1 MKRFS
6 TLLLSLLCVCMA
18 AVAAPWYPNETYATF
33 CDNFQI
39 DHVFLFYNDGA
50 WNNTW
55 NDANVQTA
63 PCQGIIAFSLMTWD
77 RQVLAES
84 TNYAMKEVSVYLK
97 ADGQYDMLLT
107 KIKFSDAGKGSN
119 NEKGYNNE
127 TNFNDATAYSG
138 CHTYFLQKRQY
149 PEKDDGCQFS
159 YFNIAYGKDVYN
171 YIQNNKNRNL
181 SIRLKGTW
189 YGVGFDYSSRLESW
203 DIDGIADPV
212 TDPVIDNFQWTK
224 NSAGQTVLQFTAS
237 EMFSSIY
244 HERAVVNGKAEK
256 TETTID
262 TRSGFEN
269 RTRTDVASLTV
280 NQLNLM
286 GQDNSPY
293 YLQVA
298 RQPKT
303 DINSS
308 HYNTTYGGPKVSH
321 SGPQTDWK
329 KIDVPML
336 YLPQNI
342 NLSNNGTDTIYAAFT
357 IPRKPLGRVEDES
370 DIIIEYSTDENFS
383 SFETVR
389 ESFNLANRLQA
400 TAYNVALPL
409 PQRMLN
415 QGRKTFYVRFSRDF
429 VNHST
434 TCSKAQIL
442 LNTNR
447 RRLSAVEAQDVGGAI
462 EVTWSSVG
470 DDNGLWTAG
479 MFYRVKY
486 VVDGT
491 TYTQDFPNRNTT
503 KATLTAGIPTCVPLT
518 YTVQIC
524 TDVNVFSELNS
535 NEITMS
541 PNRQAVITSLTATKG
556 DSNNRVRLQWTV
568 PKDGNDFSY
577 FAITRAERGDTVA
590 VTLVPQMPMNTS
602 MTTFIY
608 EDNSMKLGTYYN
620 YTVTGY
626 RECNGSIDPMSS
638 LTETGFALPYGVITG
653 QITYDGRQG
662 VPGVKVT
669 AYTDEEVPFPK
680 KVVSDTTWDV
690 KNYNFRTLK
699 PYDTNNIQG
708 PAFTS
713 NYGTAMFWIRV
724 QTDDIDG
731 RTRIFCVQNNFEIS
745 LLKTGKMQVEHSG
758 INYLQSPDALTQ
770 NEWYHV
776 AVSFAPNS
784 FTLYLNGNE
793 VDKKVFIPTK
803 SEIFSIGRG
812 RGNPYRCYE
821 IADVRLYNY
830 CMDSAE
836 IHTTAL
842 QIPLKGDE
850 PGLELYYSACEE
862 GDEVHDL
869 SGHGRDLKI
878 ANLQFNNITDT
889 INIPKQVTFRTENDS
904 TRANYTAYTKS
915 DGTYVITGIPYRD
928 EGTYYKVIPTLG
940 THEFAPANRPLYF
953 NNNTNTHNN
962 TNFTDMTSVQ
972 VSGAIYYEGTDYPVE
987 GALLSVDGVACVV
1000 GGVPVTTDKDGKF
1013 TILVP
1018 MGDHYI
1024 TATKNGHTFAYG
1036 GRYPEDPNS
1045 VGTTNEFM
1053 HDITDLTFYDNTK
1066 LLLVGRVAGGDDEMH
1081 KPHGMNLGKAT
1092 IGRAVI
1098 TLQASEIY
1106 SLNTDSVERV
1116 WEQPTDSIVA
1126 SGRVLTDAFGT
1137 DNSHNVVIY
1146 TDSLTGEYT
1155 ALLPPLTYK
1164 VKSIVIPSNDDYRFN
1179 PLEYN
1184 PIELGAYA
1192 GQAMMQDSLKID
1204 STRVRRVNYHLAF
1217 DAPYY
1222 AAPVLTVTDAARTDL
1237 AFGEEWLTWQDE
1249 KEKVHMVP
1257 SFTVDSVTGKPDYR
1271 MTYPL
1276 FRQGTAYHW
1285 RLKITETYINK
1296 DNAEQP
1302 VTTVL
1307 PWKNGIVTIKNEI
1320 GNRVAAERDTIVAAK
1335 GDSTEML
1342 NYGKGATI
1350 ALAEN
1355 QIALDSLGTALYTF
1369 RASAPNI
1376 TAPYTLGCDMSY
1388 TNVYGTRNYGW
1399 MENGQFY
1406 GVVLGSI
1413 TNGSD
1418 ILTNGPDDVLYIL
1431 RNAPGANSTVS
1442 ATSGTTFTRTSNSS
1456 TAANWMG
1463 MANFQFGVGKS
1474 TLTFE
1479 IPTLDNGMPDPE
1491 FPIGLVSTLMMG
1503 EKLHIDPGA
1512 FYMGSK
1518 SWAKTSTSVNT
1529 LTQTVSTTPGT
1540 EGSDGDVFVGQA
1552 TNDVFSNSRRVDIQR
1567 DPNDSTRYYIGAFD
1581 GFVMGKHFGTQ
1592 FVYTQSHIEDKLI
1605 PDFIRARNALLEH
1618 VDQATYDR
1626 FTIQQDSSVFVNTT
1640 DKMRYFTPLTPD
1652 NPNFGKDSTY
1662 VAIDPQIE
1670 ADGELHVEKDMVMH
1684 YNDQI
1689 KTWKQLLEHNE
1700 KMKVLCQQR
1709 SGEFKKEQYEAA
1721 VEKVNR
1727 VREVMSTLQEARD
1740 KMAAVKQ
1747 YNVDSLK
1754 AFDKRTSFGDGAMYM
1769 GFSKGEVQRLIK
1781 IYNDNEKIEKEQL
1794 KLFEK
1799 EGLDSTRTNIS
1810 EYYGGGYL
1818 MRNISLSP
1826 GASVALGNTK
1836 ALSHGENVTTSHNAD
1851 VSIGVGLAAKT
1862 RLANFSFSFTAD
1874 AGVGL
1879 NASDGTDNNE
1889 SFATNIT
1896 LSSNA
1901 TSSMSFDMY
1910 ASPDGFGP
1918 IFFVRGGA
1926 TSCPYVGEERTKYY
1940 EPGRYVL
1947 GTATAA
1953 IEKPRLYLRQGS
1965 SSMQN
1970 DLPVGSSAYFTLG
1983 ITNQTAVSG
1992 ALASFKLRPVDKH
2005 TGEALGAVLEVNG
2018 TPLTSD
2024 GISYSITGGD
2034 SVFVSLRVYQSNPEI
2049 MRYDSIGLELVSA
2062 CDPLVRTQLW
2072 LSVSYRY
2079 SCSDINLSIDNTL
2092 LNTQMKSILRK
2103 DTVELAGEISGLL
2116 PNYSALYGVRLQY
2129 KRGEGEWSTLRTWR
2143 KGITERDNEGNYPM
2157 PNTEHFRFSI
2167 PMPDKDYADG
2177 TYQVRAVTVCKPA
2190 AEEEVCKESETFTVI
2205 KDVVR
2210 PEPISAPTPVDG
2222 ILSAGNEISVTF
2234 TKDIQPTR
2242 VLETNISVSGELNGH
2257 DLRHSVGLQLGG
2269 QTAATQATLRLG
2281 ASDFTIETWLNYSEA
2296 GELLNIGGDKF
2307 RMSINDGGNLVVQI
2321 DTVTYTTTAALPKD
2335 KWLFLALSY
2344 ARATTGNVLNASMA
2358 YDATT
2363 ETLLTDEPVATVN
2376 TKAELQLGGGTAIA
2390 TMHDLTIWSV
2400 ARNMVTSLSER
2411 SRAKLPSIPGLVAY
2425 WPLDD
2430 GYGKVATERVH
2441 ARHLAVGDNA
2451 WWIAG
2456 DNYAVVLDGN
2466 TTLRIPV
2473 SEVGIDE
2480 YDDYVLDCWVN
2491 ATTDGTILSV
2501 GDSAIIFAV
2510 ENNQL
2515 AITIN
2520 RLTRKITPFALGTWH
2535 YLALNVRRSGSTS
2548 VLLDEN
2554 VVLQY
2559 IDGYTTP
2566 RLGDYLTIGQG
2577 LTGAFDELRIAKA
2590 TMTNELLM
2598 LSSHFRLNGNETG
2611 LVAYYPFEKD
2621 SIDSGNQHQT
2631 APTLENRC
2639 ANSLN
2644 KQSAQWMINGQ
2655 INDQMVN
2662 DQMVNNN
2669 HPALVEARPVES
2681 VPFTFTA
2688 SDRQINIAIDDKLI
2702 DPARVEGCNL
2712 RVEVK
2717 NVIDENNNYSAPIC
2731 WNVYVRRNTL
2741 LWEDGYASVVKKEL
2755 EEQEFALTILNTGS
2769 EMQTWELSNIPAWL
2783 QLSATSGVIAPLS
2796 ELTLTAT
2803 LPASMAAGYYADILL
2818 LTGNNGIAEPCLIE
2832 AMVVAEEPDWK
2843 VNESAYESTGNIIA
2857 RLSLPA
2863 GVAQSEYDI
2872 VAAFTDGECVGIAHP
2887 QYISNY
2893 DAWYVMMTVYGN
2905 ANSKTNMQFRL
2916 WNAESGI
2923 TYASVKVQPKAFRFS
2938 PNMVQGTLAEPVVLE
2953 VTNRLQQTLSLQ
2965 PAWNWISLNVKPV
2978 SAKTEKVFEPILG
2991 DISEVKSKS
3000 QLFTVNAADT
3010 TYGGTLKSMSVTPS
3024 YRVNALREATLL
3036 IEGTA
3041 IDCANTPL
3049 TIRKG
3054 WNWIGYLPLQTMS
3067 LADALADIEPV
3078 AGDLIKSK
3086 TAFAVYDGSEWVG
3099 TLTRMTS
3106 GEGYMYKSNAT
3117 DAFTFRYPEVSVL
3130 RMPQRKAKWQINE
3143 QMVDDEMVNVFE
3155 PVTDPYSGNM
3165 SIIARVMNGTEPV
3178 HGVEVGVFAGDECR
3192 GAATEEFVTR
3202 DATGDATRDADG
3214 SSAIDSENGY
3224 WFLTIAGDE
3233 PTPLTIKVYDP
3244 ATGETILVEQTLNY
3258 TDDATLGTLS
3268 EPYIIQLQVNTGL
3281 ESLTSDFEQVGATKF
3296 IRDGIVYILR
3306 DGKLYTAQ
3314 GQEIN
3319 AVLGQELK

>member
-18 AVAAPWYPNETYATF
+18 AVAAPWYPSETYATF
-33 CDNFQI
+33 CDHFEI
-39 DHVFLFYNDGA
+39 DHVFRFYNDGA
-50 WNNTW
+50 WDNTW
-55 NDANVQTA
+55 NDGNVQTE

-77 RQVLAES
+77 RQVLAQS
-84 TNYAMKEVSVYLK
+84 TNYAMKEVSVYL
-97 ADGQYDMLLT
+97 AAEGEYGMLLT

-189 YGVGFDYSSRLESW
+189 YGVGFDISSRLESW
-203 DIDGIADPV
+203 DINGIADPV

-224 NSAGQTVLQFTAS
+224 NSAGQTVLQFTAG

-244 HERAVVNGKAEK
+244 HERAVVNGVAEK

-269 RTRTDVASLTV
+269 RTRTDVALLTV

-303 DINSS
+303 DVNSS
-308 HYNTTYGGPKVSH
+308 HYNSTYGGPKVSH
-321 SGPQTDWK
+321 NGPQTDWK
-329 KIDVPML
+329 KINVPML
-336 YLPQNI
+336 YLPQEI
-342 NLSNNGTDTIYAAFT
+342 NLSNNGSDTIYAAFT

-370 DIIIEYSTDENFS
+370 DIIIEYSTDANFS
-383 SFETVR
+383 SFATVR
-389 ESFNLANRLQA
+389 ESFNLANRMQA
-400 TAYNVALPL
+400 TTYKVALPL
-409 PQRMLN
+409 PSNMLN

-447 RRLSAVEAQDVGGAI
+447 RRLSAVEAQDGGGAI

-479 MFYRVKY
+479 MYYRVKY

-491 TYTQDFPNRNTT
+491 TYTQDFPDRKAT
-503 KATLTAGIPTCVPLT
+503 KATLTAGIPTCVPII

-577 FAITRAERGDTVA
+577 FSITRAERGDTVA

-669 AYTDEEVPFPK
+669 AYTDEEVPIPQ

-690 KNYNFRTLK
+690 NTYKFRSLK
-699 PYDTNNIQG
+699 PYGQNNIQG

-724 QTDDIDG
+724 STNDISN
-731 RTRIFCVQNNFEIS
+731 RICIFRVQKKFEIN
-745 LLKTGKMQVEHSG
+745 LLKTGKMQVDHNG
-758 INYLQSPDALTQ
+758 IRYLQSPDALTQ

-776 AVSFAPNS
+776 AVSFTPNS

-793 VDKKVFIPTK
+793 VDKKEFFPYK
-803 SEIFSIGRG
+803 SQRFSIGSSDS
-812 RGNPYRCYE
+812 NPFRCYE

-862 GDEVHDL
+862 GNEVHDL
-869 SGHGRDLKI
+869 SGHGRDLAKNGLEFRNYATSDSI
-878 ANLQFNNITDT
+878 PANI
-889 INIPKQVTFRTENDS
+889 TFRTVNDS
-904 TRANYTAYTKS
+904 TNANYTAYTKS

-1000 GGVPVTTDKDGKF
+1000 GGVPVTTNQDGKF

-1018 MGDHYI
+1018 MGNHYI
-1024 TATKNGHTFAYG
+1024 TASKNGHTFAYG
-1036 GRYPEDPNS
+1036 GRYPEDPNN
-1045 VGTTNEFM
+1045 VGTTYEFM
-1053 HDITDLTFYDNTK
+1053 HDITDLLFYDNTK
-1066 LLLVGRVAGGDDEMH
+1066 LLLVGRVAGGDEELH

-1204 STRVRRVNYHLAF
+1204 STRVHRVNYHLAF

-1276 FRQGTAYHW
+1276 FRQGSAYNW

-1296 DNAEQP
+1296 DNAEHP

-1399 MENGQFY
+1399 TENGDFY

-1418 ILTNGPDDVLYIL
+1418 ILTSGPDDVLFIL
-1431 RNAPGANSTVS
+1431 RNAPGANSTVA
-1442 ATSGTTFTRTSNSS
+1442 ATKGTTLTRSSNSS
-1456 TAANWMG
+1456 TSANWMG
-1463 MANFQFGVGKS
+1463 MANFQFGLYQKDLELDLSRVMTLGILTSVITS
-1474 TLTFE
+1474 TSVSLSPSLTYFG
-1479 IPTLDNGMPDPE
+1479 T
-1491 FPIGLVSTLMMG
+1491 
-1503 EKLHIDPGA
+1503 
-1512 FYMGSK
+1512 K
-1518 SWAKTSTSVNT
+1518 SWAQSETSVNT

-1540 EGSDGDVFVGQA
+1540 EGSDGDVYVGQA
-1552 TNDVFSNSRRVDIQR
+1552 TNDVFSNARRVDIQR
-1567 DPNDSTRYYIGAFD
+1567 DPNDSTRYYVGAFD
-1581 GFVMGKHFGTQ
+1581 GFVMGKSFGTQ
-1592 FVYTQSHIEDKLI
+1592 FTYTQSHIENKLI
-1605 PDFIRARNALLEH
+1605 PDFIRMRNALLEH

-1626 FTIQQDSSVFVNTT
+1626 FTKGKDSTVFVNTT
-1640 DKMRYFTPLTPD
+1640 AQMRYFTPLTPD
-1652 NPNFGKDSTY
+1652 DPNFGKDSTY
-1662 VAIDPQIE
+1662 VAIDPQI
-1670 ADGELHVEKDMVMH
+1670 KDEEGKLYVAKNMVMH

-1689 KTWKQLLEHNE
+1689 STWKQLLEHNE
-1700 KMKVLCQQR
+1700 KMKVMCQQR
-1709 SGEFKKEQYEAA
+1709 SGEFKKDQYEAA
-1721 VEKVNR
+1721 VQKVIR
-1727 VREVMSTLQEARD
+1727 LREVMSALQDARD

-1747 YNVDSLK
+1747 YNIDSLK
-1754 AFDKRTSFGDGAMYM
+1754 AFDKRTSFGEEKWYK
-1769 GFSKGEVQRLIK
+1769 GFTKGEVQRLIK

-1794 KLFEK
+1794 ALFEK

-1826 GASVALGNTK
+1826 GASVVLGDTK
-1836 ALSHGENVTTSHNAD
+1836 ALSHGDNVSIMHNAD
-1851 VSIGVGLAAKT
+1851 LSLSLDASNLSTIQ
-1862 RLANFSFSFTAD
+1862 FSLNAMAD
-1874 AGVGL
+1874 AGVGF
-1879 NASDGTDNNE
+1879 NSSNGTDNNE
-1889 SFATNIT
+1889 SFMTNIT

-1901 TSSMSFDMY
+1901 TSSMSFDMF

-1992 ALASFKLRPVDKH
+1992 AMASFKLRPVDKH
-2005 TGEALGAVLEVNG
+2005 TGEELGAVLEVNG

-2024 GISYSITGGD
+2024 GISYTLVGGD

-2157 PNTEHFRFSI
+2157 PNAEHFRFSI

-2222 ILSAGNEISVTF
+2222 ILSAGKEISVTF

-2257 DLRHSVGLQLGG
+2257 NLRHSVGLQLGG

-2321 DTVTYTTTAALPKD
+2321 DTVTYTTAAALPKD

-2363 ETLLTDEPVATVN
+2363 ETLLTDEPVTTVN

-2400 ARNMVTSLSER
+2400 ARNMEISLSER
-2411 SRAKLPSIPGLVAY
+2411 SRAKLPSTPGLVAY
-2425 WPLDD
+2425 WPMDD

-2491 ATTDGTILSV
+2491 AISDGTILSV

-2535 YLALNVRRSGSTS
+2535 YLALNVRRSGSTA

-2631 APTLENRC
+2631 AFTLEDRC
-2639 ANSLN
+2639 ANALN
-2644 KQSAQWMINGQ
+2644 SQTASVIGTETSTAT
-2655 INDQMVN
+2655 
-2662 DQMVNNN
+2662 N

-2717 NVIDENNNYSAPIC
+2717 NVIDENNNYSAPVC

-2741 LWEDGYASVVKKEL
+2741 LWEDSYASVVKKEL

-2783 QLSATSGVIAPLS
+2783 QLNATSGVIAPLS

-2803 LPASMAAGYYADILL
+2803 LPASMATGYYADILL
-2818 LTGNNGIAEPCLIE
+2818 LTGNNGIAEPCLVE
-2832 AMVVAEEPDWK
+2832 AMVLAEEPDWK

-2905 ANSKTNMQFRL
+2905 AKSDKNMQFRL

-2923 TYASVKVQPKAFRFS
+2923 TYSSVKVLPKAFRFS
-2938 PNMVQGTLAEPVVLE
+2938 PNMVQGTLADPVVLE

-2965 PAWNWISLNVKPV
+2965 PAWNWISLNIKPV

-2991 DISEVKSKS
+2991 DIKEVKMKS
-3000 QLFTVNAADT
+3000 QFFTVDAADT

-3024 YRVNALREATLL
+3024 YRVNALRETTLL

-3106 GEGYMYKSNAT
+3106 GEGYMYKSNAAN
-3117 DAFTFRYPEVSVL
+3117 AFTFRYPEVSVL
-3130 RMPQRKAKWQINE
+3130 RAPERRNAKWMAQDENE
-3143 QMVDDEMVNVFE
+3143 SVFT

-3165 SIIARVMNGTEPV
+3165 SVIARVMNGTEPV

-3192 GAATEEFVTR
+3192 GAATEEFLSEE
-3202 DATGDATRDADG
+3202 AT
-3214 SSAIDSENGY
+3214 EGY

-3268 EPYIIQLQVNTGL
+3268 KPYIIQLQVADGL
-3281 ESLTSDFEQVGATKF
+3281 ENIHAGNA
-3296 IRDGIVYILR
+3296 DGIRKVILGGHLFIILP
-3306 DGKLYTAQ
+3306 DGTTYSSEGKKT
-3314 GQEIN
+3314 N
-3319 AVLGQELK
+3319 